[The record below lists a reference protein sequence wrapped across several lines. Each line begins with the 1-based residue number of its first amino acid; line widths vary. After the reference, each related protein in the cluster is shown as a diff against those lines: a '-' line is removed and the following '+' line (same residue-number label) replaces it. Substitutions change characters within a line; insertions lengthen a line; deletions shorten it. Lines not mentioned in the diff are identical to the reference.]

1 MKSSTVPKPGESLA
15 DYVHRLRS
23 ALGISQQAVADK
35 SGIHAQSIGK
45 IERGHTTVLKAK
57 TKRGLAY
64 ALDVPE
70 AHLEAAAKGIAVEET
85 GALKFCPQCWQP
97 SNAPDP
103 MWLHVHAHYC
113 FRCGS
118 ELRHAC
124 IQCDAPITSLKHRF
138 CPYCGTAYKA
148 SKRVES

>member
-1 MKSSTVPKPGESLA
+1 MKSSTLPKPGESLA

-23 ALGISQQAVADK
+23 ALGMSQQAVAEK
-35 SGIHAQSIGK
+35 SSIHAQSIGK

-97 SNAPDP
+97 GNAPDP

-118 ELRHAC
+118 SLRHRC
-124 IQCDAPITSLKHRF
+124 VQCDSPITSLKHRF
-138 CPYCGTAYKA
+138 CPYCGTAYTTPEKT
-148 SKRVES
+148 E

>member
-1 MKSSTVPKPGESLA
+1 MKSSNVPRPGESLA

-23 ALGISQQAVADK
+23 ALGMSQQAVADK

-70 AHLEAAAKGIAVEET
+70 AHLEAVAKGIAVEET

-97 SNAPDP
+97 GNAPDP

-118 ELRHAC
+118 GLRHRC
-124 IQCDAPITSLKHRF
+124 VQCDSPITSLKHRF
-138 CPYCGTAYKA
+138 CPYCGTAYTAPEKA
-148 SKRVES
+148 E

>member
-1 MKSSTVPKPGESLA
+1 M
-15 DYVHRLRS
+15 
-23 ALGISQQAVADK
+23 SQQAVAEK
-35 SGIHAQSIGK
+35 SGIHVQSIGK
-45 IERGHTTVLKAK
+45 IERAHTTVLKAK

-97 SNAPDP
+97 GNAPDP

-118 ELRHAC
+118 SLRH
-124 IQCDAPITSLKHRF
+124 QCVQCETPIPL
-138 CPYCGTAYKA
+138 
-148 SKRVES
+148 

>member
-1 MKSSTVPKPGESLA
+1 MKSSNIPKPGESLG

-23 ALGISQQAVADK
+23 ALGMSQQAVAEK

-45 IERGHTTVLKAK
+45 IERGRTTVLKAK

-97 SNAPDP
+97 GNAPDP

-118 ELRHAC
+118 GLRHRC
-124 IQCDAPITSLKHRF
+124 VQCDAPITSLKHRF
-138 CPYCGTAYKA
+138 CPYCGTAYK
-148 SKRVES
+148 

>member
-1 MKSSTVPKPGESLA
+1 MTSNN
-15 DYVHRLRS
+15 VHRLRS
-23 ALGISQQAVADK
+23 ALGMSQQAVADK
-35 SGIHAQSIGK
+35 SGIHAQSVGK

-70 AHLEAAAKGIAVEET
+70 AHLEAAAKGITIEET
-85 GALKFCPQCWQP
+85 SALKFCPQCWKP
-97 SNAPDP
+97 GNAPDP

-118 ELRHAC
+118 SLRHQC
-124 IQCDAPITSLKHRF
+124 VQCDAPITSLKHRF
-138 CPYCGTAYKA
+138 CPYCGTSYTAPEKA
-148 SKRVES
+148 K